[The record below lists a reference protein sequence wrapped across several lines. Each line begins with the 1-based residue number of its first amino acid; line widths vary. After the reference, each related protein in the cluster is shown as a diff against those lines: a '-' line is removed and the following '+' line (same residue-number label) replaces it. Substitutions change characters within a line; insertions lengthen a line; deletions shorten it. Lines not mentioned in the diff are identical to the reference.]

1 MLPLARAVT
10 VPARICA
17 QRSHY
22 FGRSCTAKTY
32 RWQFTPHPIDLRN
45 LTVKTRFAILIT
57 IVQLILLFG
66 HLFIYETWRYFSPSS
81 RPVTVFVRIAFLLLS
96 ISFVPASLLA
106 ARYYNRFVRMFYT
119 LASIWLGL
127 LNFLVLAAALCWA
140 LYGTIRISGLPVSGS
155 TLFFGLFAGAL
166 VVSLYGIINASW
178 VRVKRI
184 TVKLP
189 SLPKS
194 WRGRTAALVSD
205 THLGHVRGYP
215 FISGI
220 VAMLRQV
227 RPDILFIAGD
237 LYDGTRVEPKHLA
250 APWMNL
256 SPPLGKFFVTGN
268 HEEFSHPS
276 QYADALERS
285 GVRTLLDEK
294 VVVDDLHLI
303 GVTYHTQAAP
313 ERLRSFL
320 RNGGSSNGN
329 GTKAASILL
338 AHGPHNL
345 GIAEE
350 MGISLQL
357 SGHTHRGQVFPF
369 TWITSRIFR
378 QYTYGLHSHGALT
391 VYTSSGAGTWGPPM
405 RVGSQPEIVLI
416 RFE

>member
-1 MLPLARAVT
+1 MSA
-10 VPARICA
+10 
-17 QRSHY
+17 
-22 FGRSCTAKTY
+22 
-32 RWQFTPHPIDLRN
+32 
-45 LTVKTRFAILIT
+45 RFAVFVA
-57 IVQLILLFG
+57 IVQLILLTL
-66 HLFIYETWRYFSPSS
+66 HLFVYETWRFFSPSS
-81 RPVTVFVRIAFLLLS
+81 QPVVTTFFHIAFLLLS
-96 ISFVPASLLA
+96 LSFVAASLLA
-106 ARYYNRFVRMFYT
+106 ARYYNRAARMFYT
-119 LASIWLGL
+119 LASIWLGV
-127 LNFLVLAAALCWA
+127 LNFVVMAAALSWV
-140 LYGTIRISGLPVSGS
+140 LYGTALVVGLRANRSA
-155 TLFFGLFAGAL
+155 LFFALLGGAL
-166 VVSLYGIINASW
+166 LVSLYGFVNASW
-178 VRVKRI
+178 IRVKRI
-184 TVKLP
+184 SVKLP
-189 SLPKS
+189 ALPKS

-220 VAMLRQV
+220 VAMLRQL

-276 QYADALERS
+276 QYADALQRS

-294 VVVDDLHLI
+294 VLVDDLQLI
-303 GVTYHTQAAP
+303 GVTYHTLATP
-313 ERLRSFL
+313 ERFRSFL
-320 RNGGSSNGN
+320 RNGGNGN
-329 GTKAASILL
+329 GSGHASILL

-345 GIAEE
+345 AIAEE
-350 MGISLQL
+350 MGVSLQL

-378 QYTYGLHSHGALT
+378 QYTYGLHSHGAMT

-405 RVGSQPEIVLI
+405 RVGSRPEIVLI

>member
-1 MLPLARAVT
+1 V
-10 VPARICA
+10 
-17 QRSHY
+17 
-22 FGRSCTAKTY
+22 
-32 RWQFTPHPIDLRN
+32 N
-45 LTVKTRFAILIT
+45 TRFAILVA
-57 IVQLILLFG
+57 IVQLILFLG
-66 HLFIYETWRYFSPSS
+66 HLFVYETWRYFSPSS
-81 RPVTVFVRIAFLLLS
+81 QPAVTVFLRIAFLLLS
-96 ISFVPASLLA
+96 VSFVPASLLA
-106 ARYYNRFVRMFYT
+106 ARYYNRLVRMFYT
-119 LASIWLGL
+119 LASIWLGV
-127 LNFLVLAAALCWA
+127 LNFFVLAAASCWV
-140 LYGTIRISGLPVSGS
+140 LYGTARVLGLPVNRS
-155 TLFFGLFAGAL
+155 TLFFALLGGAL
-166 VVSLYGIINASW
+166 LVSFYGIVNASW
-178 VRVKRI
+178 IRVKRI
-184 TVKLP
+184 SVKLP
-189 SLPKS
+189 ALPES

-237 LYDGTRVEPKHLA
+237 FYDGTKVEPKHLA

-268 HEEFSHPS
+268 HEEFSHPR

-294 VVVDDLHLI
+294 LVVDDLQLI

-320 RNGGSSNGN
+320 RNGGNGN
-329 GTKAASILL
+329 GASAASILL

-378 QYTYGLHSHGALT
+378 EYTYGLHRHGALT

-405 RVGSQPEIVLI
+405 RVGSRPEIVLI

>member
-1 MLPLARAVT
+1 V
-10 VPARICA
+10 
-17 QRSHY
+17 
-22 FGRSCTAKTY
+22 
-32 RWQFTPHPIDLRN
+32 N
-45 LTVKTRFAILIT
+45 TRFAILIAT
-57 IVQLILLFG
+57 VQLILFLG
-66 HLFIYETWRYFSPSS
+66 HLFVYETWLYFSPPSH
-81 RPVTVFVRIAFLLLS
+81 PAVTAFLRITFLLLS
-96 ISFVPASLLA
+96 VSFVPASLLA

-119 LASIWLGL
+119 VASIWLGA
-127 LNFLVLAAALCWA
+127 LNFLVMAAAFCWT
-140 LYGTIRISGLPVSGS
+140 LYGIAVVTGLPVNPPI
-155 TLFFGLFAGAL
+155 LFFTLLGGAL
-166 VVSLYGIINASW
+166 LVSLYGIINASW
-178 VRVKRI
+178 IRVKRI
-184 TVKLP
+184 SVKLP
-189 SLPKS
+189 ALPKS

-276 QYADALERS
+276 QYADALQRS

-294 VVVDDLHLI
+294 LMVDDLQLI
-303 GVTYHTQAAP
+303 GVTYHTLATP
-313 ERLRSFL
+313 ERFRSFL
-320 RNGGSSNGN
+320 QNGSNGN
-329 GTKAASILL
+329 GTGHASILL

-345 GIAEE
+345 AIAEE
-350 MGISLQL
+350 MGVSLQL

-378 QYTYGLHSHGALT
+378 QYTYGLHSHGAMT

-405 RVGSQPEIVLI
+405 RVGSRPEIVLI

>member
-1 MLPLARAVT
+1 LS
-10 VPARICA
+10 ARIA
-17 QRSHY
+17 V
-22 FGRSCTAKTY
+22 FVA
-32 RWQFTPHPIDLRN
+32 
-45 LTVKTRFAILIT
+45 
-57 IVQLILLFG
+57 IVQMILFVG
-66 HLFIYETWRYFSPSS
+66 HIFIYETWRFFSPSS
-81 RPVTVFVRIAFLLLS
+81 QPVVTFLRIAFLLLS
-96 ISFVPASLLA
+96 LSFVTASLLA
-106 ARYYNRFVRMFYT
+106 ARYYNRAARLFYT
-119 LASIWLGL
+119 LASIWLGV
-127 LNFLVLAAALCWA
+127 LNFLVMAAALCWV
-140 LYGTIRISGLPVSGS
+140 LYGTAVVVGLRANRSA
-155 TLFFGLFAGAL
+155 LFFVLLGGAL
-166 VVSLYGIINASW
+166 LVSLYGIVNASW
-178 VRVKRI
+178 IRVKRI
-184 TVKLP
+184 SVKLP
-189 SLPKS
+189 ALPKS

-276 QYADALERS
+276 QYADALQRS

-294 VVVDDLHLI
+294 LVVDDLHII

-320 RNGGSSNGN
+320 RNGGHGNGN
-329 GTKAASILL
+329 GASGASILL

-378 QYTYGLHSHGALT
+378 QYTYGLHRHGAMT

-405 RVGSQPEIVLI
+405 RVGSRPEIVLI

>member
-1 MLPLARAVT
+1 LNARLAVFVA
-10 VPARICA
+10 
-17 QRSHY
+17 
-22 FGRSCTAKTY
+22 
-32 RWQFTPHPIDLRN
+32 
-45 LTVKTRFAILIT
+45 
-57 IVQLILLFG
+57 IVQLILFVG
-66 HLFIYETWRYFSPSS
+66 HFFVYETWQYFFPSS
-81 RPVTVFVRIAFLLLS
+81 PASLTLARIAFLFLS
-96 ISFVPASLLA
+96 VSFIAASLLA
-106 ARYYNRFVRMFYT
+106 ARYYNRIIRMFYT
-119 LASIWLGL
+119 LASIWLGA
-127 LNFLVLAAALCWA
+127 LNFLVLASALCWA
-140 LYGTIRISGLPVSGS
+140 LYAVALVSGLRIPRSA
-155 TLFFGLFAGAL
+155 LFLSLFGAAIL
-166 VVSLYGIINASW
+166 VTLYGIVNASW
-178 VRVKRI
+178 IRVKRI
-184 TVKLP
+184 NIKLP

-220 VAMLRQV
+220 VAMLRQI

-237 LYDGTRVEPKHLA
+237 LFDGTRVEPKHLA

-276 QYADALERS
+276 QYAEALQRS

-294 VVVDDLHLI
+294 VTVDDLHLI
-303 GVTYHTQAAP
+303 GVTYHTLATP
-313 ERLRSFL
+313 ELLRSFL
-320 RNGGSSNGN
+320 RNGGSGANG
-329 GTKAASILL
+329 ASILL

-345 GIAEE
+345 AIAEE

-378 QYTYGLHSHGALT
+378 QYTYGLQRHGALT

-405 RVGSQPEIVLI
+405 RVGSRPEIVLI
-416 RFE
+416 RFD

>member
-1 MLPLARAVT
+1 VS
-10 VPARICA
+10 ARI
-17 QRSHY
+17 
-22 FGRSCTAKTY
+22 
-32 RWQFTPHPIDLRN
+32 
-45 LTVKTRFAILIT
+45 AILVAV
-57 IVQLILLFG
+57 VQLILFFG
-66 HLFIYETWRYFSPSS
+66 HFFVYETWEYFWPSS
-81 RPVTVFVRIAFLLLS
+81 QPAVTVFLRTAFLLLS
-96 ISFVPASLLA
+96 VSFIPASLLA
-106 ARYYNRFVRMFYT
+106 ARYYNRLIRTFYT
-119 LASIWLGL
+119 LASIWLGF
-127 LNFLVLAAALCWA
+127 LNFFALAAAFCWV
-140 LYGTIRISGLPVSGS
+140 LYGAALVMRLPVNRSN
-155 TLFFGLFAGAL
+155 LFFVLFGGAL
-166 VVSLYGIINASW
+166 LVSLYGLVNASW
-178 VRVKRI
+178 IRVKRI
-184 TVKLP
+184 SVKLP
-189 SLPKS
+189 ALPKS

-237 LYDGTRVEPKHLA
+237 VYDGTRVEPKHLA

-276 QYADALERS
+276 QYADALQRS
-285 GVRTLLDEK
+285 GIRTLLDEK
-294 VVVDDLHLI
+294 VVVDELELI
-303 GVTYHTQAAP
+303 GVTYHTLATP
-313 ERLRSFL
+313 ERFRSFL
-320 RNGGSSNGN
+320 RNGGNGN

-378 QYTYGLHSHGALT
+378 QYSYGLHSHGALT

-405 RVGSQPEIVLI
+405 RVGSKPEIVLI

>member
-1 MLPLARAVT
+1 LS
-10 VPARICA
+10 ARI
-17 QRSHY
+17 
-22 FGRSCTAKTY
+22 
-32 RWQFTPHPIDLRN
+32 
-45 LTVKTRFAILIT
+45 AIFVA
-57 IVQLILLFG
+57 IVQLILFG
-66 HLFIYETWRYFSPSS
+66 GHFFIYETWRYFSPSS
-81 RPVTVFVRIAFLLLS
+81 QLAVTALSRVAFLLLS
-96 ISFVPASLLA
+96 LSFVTASLLA
-106 ARYYNRFVRMFYT
+106 ARYYNRFARMFYT
-119 LASIWLGL
+119 LASIWLGVF
-127 LNFLVLAAALCWA
+127 NFLLMAATLCWVLYGMTIVAGLQANRAALFFA
-140 LYGTIRISGLPVSGS
+140 LLG
-155 TLFFGLFAGAL
+155 GAVL
-166 VVSLYGIINASW
+166 VSLYGIVNASW
-178 VRVKRI
+178 IRVKRI
-184 TVKLP
+184 SVKL
-189 SLPKS
+189 SALPKS

-220 VAMLRQV
+220 VAMLRQL

-276 QYADALERS
+276 QYADALQRS

-294 VVVDDLHLI
+294 LVVDDMQLI
-303 GVTYHTQAAP
+303 GVTYHTLATP
-313 ERLRSFL
+313 ERFRSFL
-320 RNGGSSNGN
+320 QNGSSGVNP
-329 GTKAASILL
+329 ASILL

-345 GIAEE
+345 AVAEE
-350 MGISLQL
+350 MGVSLQL

-378 QYTYGLHSHGALT
+378 QYTYGLHRHGAMT

-405 RVGSQPEIVLI
+405 RVGSRPEIVLI